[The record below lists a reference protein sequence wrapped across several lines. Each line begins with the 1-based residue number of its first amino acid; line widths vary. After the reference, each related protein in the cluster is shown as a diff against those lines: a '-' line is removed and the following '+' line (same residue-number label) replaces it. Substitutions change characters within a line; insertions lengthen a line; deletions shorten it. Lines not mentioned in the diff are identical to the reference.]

1 MTAAVMG
8 TGTMPNEF
16 MYKAYNQ
23 TDCEGKDWRYNH
35 ESEKANLFMLQERLC
50 KTDLLTTR
58 SKEYI
63 PMS

>member
-35 ESEKANLFMLQERLC
+35 ESKKANLFMLQE
-50 KTDLLTTR
+50 
-58 SKEYI
+58 I
-63 PMS
+63 M